1 MFIKHTQLTCQV
13 YICAMTNQVQ
23 GRELRVYEY
32 QEKVESAMTSSTIS
46 IVLPIRYNNIEFVL
60 ASHKSS

>member
-1 MFIKHTQLTCQV
+1 
-13 YICAMTNQVQ
+13 MTNQVK

-32 QEKVESAMTSSTIS
+32 RGMVESAMTSSTIY
-46 IVLPIRYNNIEFVL
+46 IVLPMRYNNIKFVL